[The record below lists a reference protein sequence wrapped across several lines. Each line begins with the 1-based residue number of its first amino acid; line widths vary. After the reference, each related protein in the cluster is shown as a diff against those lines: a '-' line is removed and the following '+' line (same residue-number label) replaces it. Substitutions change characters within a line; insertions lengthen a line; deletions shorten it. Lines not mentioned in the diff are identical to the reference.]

1 MTSPVLA
8 GTLVRRDGVAC
19 APIRYEGRWLPAGD
33 VGAVIYLHHAVR
45 DMVAPELLCRETD
58 AFFVEHCGS
67 CGRIL
72 GLFVEERLIAY
83 GVLGLPEPHQESF
96 ADGFDLSAIERAG
109 VATIDG
115 ASVAPEWRGNGL
127 QRVLIA
133 ARLAGARA
141 AGRKIAVST
150 VAPGNVPSLRNLLCS
165 DMTVRALRH
174 AFGGLRFLVR
184 CDLDLSSQQ
193 PPEAGRWIALDDVD
207 GALSALGAG
216 AIGWT
221 LSDTADGARIWYAKP
236 DGHLAAESV
245 G

>member
-8 GTLVRRDGVAC
+8 GTLVRHDGAAC
-19 APIRYEGRWLPAGD
+19 TPIRYEGRWLSASD
-33 VGAVIYLHHAVR
+33 VGAVIGLHRAVR

-58 AFFVEHCGS
+58 AFFVEHCGR

-96 ADGFDLSAIERAG
+96 ADGFGLSAAERAA

-115 ASVAPEWRGNGL
+115 TSVAPEWRGNGL

-165 DMTVRALRH
+165 AMTVRALRH
-174 AFGGLRFLVR
+174 AFGGHRFLVR

-193 PPEAGRWIALDDVD
+193 PPAAGRWIDLNDIN
-207 GALSALGAG
+207 GALSALGTG

-221 LSDTADGARIWYAKP
+221 LSETADGARIWYAEP
-236 DGHLAAESV
+236 DGQLAGESV
-245 G
+245 D